1 MRAGLQQRTHYALRK
16 QEAVFLPRRKS
27 RVSGPRKA
35 MKCADCCT
43 GKQFRPNLPAFFL
56 GAWIKVN
63 EHAPRKSRRP
73 AAARD
78 RQNVR
83 QRAECTGVH
92 TSGTP
97 CLLRHVG
104 CLYSRGTCT
113 NGMGTNAP
121 KGAAECD
128 DKYIRHRR
136 PECGERVAGCEHNG
150 NNTPLWEQHRDCRT
164 SFWRGWH
171 NERKAGRSSR
181 QLDGTC
187 RTTG

>member
-1 MRAGLQQRTHYALRK
+1 M
-16 QEAVFLPRRKS
+16 
-27 RVSGPRKA
+27 
-35 MKCADCCT
+35 
-43 GKQFRPNLPAFFL
+43 
-56 GAWIKVN
+56 N

-171 NERKAGRSSR
+171 NERKAGKIVASARRDLPDDRITTTRCQRSGRALR
-181 QLDGTC
+181 QRLLASIVQDNLCHMKTAHTKPVVSFRGT
-187 RTTG
+187 